1 MDFDLSVYDL
11 FGVLG
16 TGGTLVLL
24 PEEEKRNADY
34 WLEQVK
40 KYNITIW
47 NSVPVLLDMLLVRA
61 EAMKEQI
68 PLRVVMLSGDW
79 IGLDLPER
87 VAELTQTCEFI
98 AMGGATEASIWSN
111 YQNVSLPLPENWKSI
126 PYGHP
131 LKHQA
136 YRVVDEFG
144 RDCPYWVEGE
154 LWIGGYG
161 VAKGYR
167 GDKEL
172 TEKKFVTDETG
183 RWYRT
188 GDLGRFWQDETIEF
202 LGRQDQQVKIRGH
215 RIELGEIE
223 HAIQGFPGVGK
234 VVVDTFSDGH
244 GNKSLAAY
252 IEAEKKEN
260 SGVTDW
266 KYGDSF
272 LDSAWKKMK
281 ESVSDW
287 MTLSD
292 AEKNA
297 QYETFL
303 VYADQKCL
311 HLMLTELERIG
322 LLSRQTNGGFAVVPA
337 AENKIVAEQKVT
349 VSRWLEIL
357 KKESILQKGLKEI
370 NIEVKTFGLPEAVDI
385 YFEKLQPYLEAML
398 IGKEKPLEVFYQ
410 KEADLAPNR
419 LLSRIPGH
427 SETIRELT
435 EILEKLEEVP
445 HNVPLQILEIGTRDA
460 DITKEILHALE
471 GGTVAYTYADSSK
484 YFLEEARR
492 ELSEFEE
499 IEFEQFSLDDSL
511 DRQEIMPHCYD
522 VIITANVLHRN
533 HNAEKAVE
541 KIAELLKPNGIFLM
555 SELLV
560 RTYLQDITAA
570 FLENGF
576 ADIQDE
582 RKERGLVTPDD
593 SLWKEYFLKAGMGER
608 LEYGEKYGRG
618 IFCARQGEKVL
629 EYSEEALRGYLLGK
643 IPEYMVP
650 QNYHFMEML
659 PSLPNGKINRKQLKE
674 DFKGETPAIRISG
687 ANTETE
693 RKLLKIWKDLFGYR
707 VLGIDDNYFTLGGD
721 SLLATRLISEVQKTF
736 GKKISISTI
745 FETLTVRALARAIE
759 QSEEKEQGL
768 PQLQPD
774 TENANEAFPLTDV
787 QYAYWVGRSGVYDL
801 GNVATH
807 CYFELD
813 AQDLD
818 IERAEEAWNLL
829 IQRHGMMRVL
839 IQPDGKQRILKDVP
853 RYQIAVNDIRELG
866 EDEKEYALEEK
877 REMMSHQ
884 VIQTENWPLF
894 DVQITRIGQHR
905 QRIHISFDN
914 ITFDGWSMFHI
925 LNEWAEIYRSQKI
938 GTPITLSFRDY
949 VLGLEKLKELPDYEA
964 DKKYWEDR
972 LENFAD
978 APKLPTAKNEK
989 QVTDQKFRRRTA
1001 KLSSEEWDSVK
1012 AIAGK
1017 IGVTPAVLLIS
1028 AYAETLRL
1036 WSSNKDF
1043 TINLT
1048 QFDRKP
1054 VHPEVNELV
1063 GDFTTL
1069 TLLEV
1074 CQQKGG
1080 NFADRAKAIQQRLTE
1095 DLEHSTYSA
1104 VEFERELKKR
1114 TGDMQG
1120 VIMPVVFTSGL
1131 GIEQWNE
1138 GKWLGKLNY
1147 NISQTPQVWLDHQ
1160 VVEMDGC
1167 LCLFWDA
1174 VEELFYP
1181 GMLDDM
1187 FHTYISLLR
1196 NIAENQTIVE
1206 EERNTLV
1213 KAEISEKRR
1222 MANETEKIF
1231 EDKTLDELFCEA
1243 AEKFPEKEAVV
1254 SVQRRMTYQELK
1266 EEALYI
1272 CEKLQREG
1280 AGKGKTVAV
1289 LMEKGWEQ
1297 VTAVYGILFAGAA
1310 YLPIDIHNPQER
1322 IEKILHDSETEII
1335 LTQQGAE
1342 NQMSWLKKWKTLPV
1356 CGRKAGETVQ
1366 QEKNAPED
1374 LAYVIYTSGTTG
1386 MPKGVMISHRN
1397 AVNTILD
1404 VNNRYQI
1411 TENDTAFGISNLHFD
1426 LSVYDIF
1433 GMLGVGGTIVIPDP
1447 ERVKDPEHWVEVLNT
1462 EKVTVWNSVPA
1473 FVEMLAEYEE
1483 YQKKLHTKTLRLILM
1498 SGDWIPVSLPGRIRN
1513 ILGDIKI
1520 VALGGATEASIW
1532 SNCFEVPEQIQ
1543 EKWKSIPYGK
1553 PLANQRYYILDQ
1565 NMENCPDWVAGDL
1578 YIAGTGVAQGYLND
1592 EERTKEKFIIWETT
1606 GERLYST
1613 GDMGRYW
1620 EDGNIEFLG
1629 RVDNQVKIAGY
1640 RVELGEI
1647 ETILQT
1653 VTGIKSA
1660 IVVKKKLHNVD
1671 TMIAF
1676 YIEDEKNQTDSDKIT
1691 MYLSQ
1696 YLPKYMI
1703 PSVFIKVTEFPLG
1716 VNGKVDRILLADQK
1730 IPEQSNKQM
1739 SVEGMTELEEKIL
1752 NVWKEI
1758 LVQEIN
1764 LDSDFFAAGGN
1775 SLQAVQ
1781 LTNRLSE
1788 VFSKEVTI
1796 GELFENPS
1804 VRKMARLLG
1813 ENNE

>member
-1 MDFDLSVYDL
+1 
-11 FGVLG
+11 
-16 TGGTLVLL
+16 
-24 PEEEKRNADY
+24 
-34 WLEQVK
+34 
-40 KYNITIW
+40 
-47 NSVPVLLDMLLVRA
+47 
-61 EAMKEQI
+61 
-68 PLRVVMLSGDW
+68 
-79 IGLDLPER
+79 
-87 VAELTQTCEFI
+87 
-98 AMGGATEASIWSN
+98 
-111 YQNVSLPLPENWKSI
+111 
-126 PYGHP
+126 
-131 LKHQA
+131 
-136 YRVVDEFG
+136 
-144 RDCPYWVEGE
+144 
-154 LWIGGYG
+154 
-161 VAKGYR
+161 
-167 GDKEL
+167 
-172 TEKKFVTDETG
+172 
-183 RWYRT
+183 
-188 GDLGRFWQDETIEF
+188 
-202 LGRQDQQVKIRGH
+202 
-215 RIELGEIE
+215 
-223 HAIQGFPGVGK
+223 
-234 VVVDTFSDGH
+234 
-244 GNKSLAAY
+244 
-252 IEAEKKEN
+252 
-260 SGVTDW
+260 
-266 KYGDSF
+266 
-272 LDSAWKKMK
+272 
-281 ESVSDW
+281 
-287 MTLSD
+287 
-292 AEKNA
+292 
-297 QYETFL
+297 
-303 VYADQKCL
+303 
-311 HLMLTELERIG
+311 
-322 LLSRQTNGGFAVVPA
+322 
-337 AENKIVAEQKVT
+337 
-349 VSRWLEIL
+349 
-357 KKESILQKGLKEI
+357 
-370 NIEVKTFGLPEAVDI
+370 
-385 YFEKLQPYLEAML
+385 
-398 IGKEKPLEVFYQ
+398 
-410 KEADLAPNR
+410 
-419 LLSRIPGH
+419 
-427 SETIRELT
+427 
-435 EILEKLEEVP
+435 
-445 HNVPLQILEIGTRDA
+445 
-460 DITKEILHALE
+460 
-471 GGTVAYTYADSSK
+471 
-484 YFLEEARR
+484 
-492 ELSEFEE
+492 
-499 IEFEQFSLDDSL
+499 
-511 DRQEIMPHCYD
+511 
-522 VIITANVLHRN
+522 
-533 HNAEKAVE
+533 
-541 KIAELLKPNGIFLM
+541 
-555 SELLV
+555 
-560 RTYLQDITAA
+560 
-570 FLENGF
+570 
-576 ADIQDE
+576 
-582 RKERGLVTPDD
+582 
-593 SLWKEYFLKAGMGER
+593 
-608 LEYGEKYGRG
+608 
-618 IFCARQGEKVL
+618 
-629 EYSEEALRGYLLGK
+629 
-643 IPEYMVP
+643 
-650 QNYHFMEML
+650 
-659 PSLPNGKINRKQLKE
+659 
-674 DFKGETPAIRISG
+674 
-687 ANTETE
+687 
-693 RKLLKIWKDLFGYR
+693 
-707 VLGIDDNYFTLGGD
+707 
-721 SLLATRLISEVQKTF
+721 
-736 GKKISISTI
+736 
-745 FETLTVRALARAIE
+745 
-759 QSEEKEQGL
+759 
-768 PQLQPD
+768 
-774 TENANEAFPLTDV
+774 
-787 QYAYWVGRSGVYDL
+787 
-801 GNVATH
+801 
-807 CYFELD
+807 
-813 AQDLD
+813 
-818 IERAEEAWNLL
+818 
-829 IQRHGMMRVL
+829 
-839 IQPDGKQRILKDVP
+839 
-853 RYQIAVNDIRELG
+853 
-866 EDEKEYALEEK
+866 
-877 REMMSHQ
+877 
-884 VIQTENWPLF
+884 
-894 DVQITRIGQHR
+894 
-905 QRIHISFDN
+905 
-914 ITFDGWSMFHI
+914 MFHI

-1730 IPEQSNKQM
+1730 IPEQSNIQM